1 MDEIS
6 SFVEKIKF
14 VFIVKKMILICQN
27 IISTL
32 WDVKKKKVL
41 WWQKFRYVL
50 LHIKKSDF
58 WWQKFIY
65 VLLYIL
71 KEDFLRRKLHS

>member
-14 VFIVKKMILICQN
+14 VFIVKKMFLICQN

-32 WDVKKKKVL
+32 WDVKKRFCDDKN
-41 WWQKFRYVL
+41 
-50 LHIKKSDF
+50 SDMF
-58 WWQKFIY
+58 C
-65 VLLYIL
+65 YI
-71 KEDFLRRKLHS
+71 

>member
-6 SFVEKIKF
+6 SFVEKIRS

-50 LHIKKSDF
+50 LHIKKVIFDDKNSYMF
-58 WWQKFIY
+58 Y
-65 VLLYIL
+65 YI
-71 KEDFLRRKLHS
+71 F